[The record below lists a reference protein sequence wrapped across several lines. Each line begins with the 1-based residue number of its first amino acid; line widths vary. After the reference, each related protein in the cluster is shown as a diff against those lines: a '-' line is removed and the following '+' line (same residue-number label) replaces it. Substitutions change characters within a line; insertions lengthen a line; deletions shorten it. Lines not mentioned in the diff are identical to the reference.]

1 MKDEKTN
8 SIKLKSCPFCGGKNI
23 DVFKYTPYGI
33 EKHRAV
39 CLGCGCTIT
48 RNTEEEVTEIWN
60 TRK

>member
-1 MKDEKTN
+1 MN
-8 SIKLKSCPFCGGKNI
+8 NIKLKPCPFCGGKNI
-23 DVFKYTPYGI
+23 DVFKYTPYNGQYSP

-48 RNTEEEVTEIWN
+48 RNTVEEVTEIWN